1 MGETTDKIEEFIS
14 AWRDTGGSELANT
27 QSFINGLCDLIGVST
42 PDGSKA
48 DDTENDYVFERR
60 VFADNGD
67 GTTSFGRIDCYRRG
81 AFILEAKQGS
91 DADRRA
97 AEAGEEDL
105 DLFGQSAARRMK
117 RGTARRG
124 TGGWTAAMIAAKGQA
139 ERYARCLPVDHDWP
153 PFLIVTDVGYCLD
166 IWADFSGTGRAYTQF
181 PDRARYRIMLEDL
194 RDPEVRERLRCI
206 WTDPLSLDPAAKAAR
221 VTRQIADLLAK
232 VAKRLEARDHN
243 PERVSGFLMRL
254 LFTMFAED
262 SKLIPEESFTGLLKA
277 QRQHPEHL
285 APQLSALWQAMDQG
299 EFAPA
304 LGVPVKKF
312 NGYLFKDR
320 TALDLEADELEVL
333 IQAAEHKWTEV
344 EPAIFGTL
352 LERALNPKERAKLGA
367 HYTPRAYVE
376 RLIAPT
382 IMEPLRADWDG
393 VRTAAASLIDD
404 GKTDAARLL
413 VEQFH
418 TRLAGTKV
426 LDPACGTGNFL
437 YVAMARMKE
446 LEGEVLE
453 LLEELSSSETEK
465 QYVADLTGHTITPE
479 NFLGLEINPRAVEIA
494 QLVLWIGYLQWHFRV
509 NGQER
514 MPNEPILT
522 GLRTIEHRDA
532 LIEYD
537 EKVLERDEENR
548 PISRWDGETTKSHP
562 VTGKPVPDETA
573 RVESWLYPNPR
584 AAKWPKADFIVGN
597 PPFIGG
603 KDVRERLGDGYFD
616 ALFKVSDVPES
627 ADFVMHWWDR
637 AANAVRADNA
647 RRFGFV
653 TTNSITQ
660 VFSRRVTAKHLD
672 AKKGV
677 TLTYAIPNHPWVD
690 EKDGAAVRIAMT
702 VGVPANKQS
711 EGLLRR
717 VIDESGAPDTILF
730 TEETGRIGPDLRV
743 GADVTKAVTLKANDE
758 LCSPGVKL
766 HGSGFIVAPEQA
778 ERLDPYSINIV
789 GGQSEDKPRIR
800 SGIGNEPQ
808 VIFEYR
814 NGKDLM
820 ARPRGVMVI
829 DTYGLSETELRE
841 RHPSIWQHIHEE
853 VKPHR
858 DANNRASYRENW
870 WLFGEQR
877 SEIRKALHGC
887 ERYIATVETAKHRVF
902 QFLPNGT
909 VPDNKL
915 TAIASADAFN
925 LGVLSS
931 RFHIPWALASGGWL
945 GMGNDPVYVKSRCF
959 DPFPFPA
966 DVPDP
971 LVSKVRN
978 EAEALDALRKRVLAQ
993 HDDLTLTKLYNVL
1006 DALRAG
1012 RALSD
1017 TERDIHDRGLVT
1029 LIRRHHDAIDTAVAE
1044 AYGWPADLPE
1054 EEILARLVALNR
1066 ERATEES
1073 RGLIRY
1079 LRPEFQDPGYQA
1091 PVNERLDL
1099 GETAAPLP
1107 DNIITWPKD
1116 LPAQIG
1122 AVQSILSS
1130 SPEPLAAQDIAR
1142 AFKGKRAAT
1151 IRPVLDAL
1159 AGVGLARR
1167 TGEGKYAA

>member
-1 MGETTDKIEEFIS
+1 MGQATDKIEEFIA
-14 AWRDTGGSELANT
+14 AWRETGGSELANT
-27 QSFINGLCDLIGVST
+27 QSFINGLCDLIGVPA
-42 PDGSKA
+42 PDGSKPQ
-48 DDTENDYVFERR
+48 DSENDYVFERR

-67 GTTSFGRIDCYRRG
+67 GTTNFGRIDCYRRG

-91 DADRRA
+91 DADRRS
-97 AEAGEEDL
+97 AEAGDEDL

-139 ERYARCLPVDHDWP
+139 ERYARSLPVDHDWP

-206 WTDPLSLDPAAKAAR
+206 WIDPLSLDPAAKAAR

-243 PERVSGFLMRL
+243 PEHVSGFLMRL

-285 APQLSALWQAMDQG
+285 APQLSALWQAMDKG

-304 LGVPVKKF
+304 LGVPVKRF

-404 GKTDAARLL
+404 GKTDSARLL

-446 LEGEVLE
+446 LEGEVLD
-453 LLEELSSSETEK
+453 LLEELSSSDTEK
-465 QYVADLTGHTITPE
+465 QYVADLTGHTITPD

-514 MPNEPILT
+514 VPNEPILT
-522 GLRTIEHRDA
+522 SLRTIEHRDA
-532 LIEYD
+532 LIDYD
-537 EKVLERDEENR
+537 KKVLERDEDNL
-548 PISRWDGETTKSHP
+548 PISRWDGETMKPHP
-562 VTGKPVPDETA
+562 VTGKPVPDDTA

-584 AAKWPKADFIVGN
+584 AAKWPTADFIVGN

-637 AANAVRADNA
+637 AASAVRAGKA
-647 RRFGFV
+647 QRFGFV

-660 VFSRRVTAKHLD
+660 IFSRRVTAKHLD
-672 AKKGV
+672 AKKGIAIA
-677 TLTYAIPNHPWVD
+677 YAIPNHPWVD

-702 VGVPANKQS
+702 VGVPATAQIG
-711 EGLLRR
+711 GLLRK
-717 VIDESGAPDTILF
+717 VSDERSAPDTILF
-730 TEETGRIGPDLRV
+730 AEEPGRIGPDLRV
-743 GADVTKAVTLKANDE
+743 GADVTKAVALRANDD

-766 HGSGFIVAPEQA
+766 HGSGFIVTPEQA
-778 ERLDPYSINIV
+778 ERLDP
-789 GGQSEDKPRIR
+789 QSLAIARAETDVDPRIR
-800 SGIGNEPQ
+800 SGQGNEPQ
-808 VIFEYR
+808 VIFDYR

-829 DTYGLSETELRE
+829 DTYGLSEAELRE
-841 RHPSIWQHIHEE
+841 RHPAVWQHIHDE

-858 DANNRASYRENW
+858 DTNNRASYRDNW

-877 SEIRKALHGC
+877 SEIRKALRGC

-902 QFLPNGT
+902 QFLHNGT

-915 TAIASADAFN
+915 IAIASADAFD

-931 RFHIPWALASGGWL
+931 RFHLPWALASGGWL

-959 DPFPFPA
+959 DPFPFPT
-966 DVPDP
+966 DVPEA
-971 LVSKVRN
+971 LAMTIRT
-978 EAEALDALRKRVLAQ
+978 EAEALDALRKRVLAD

-1006 DALRAG
+1006 EAMRSDRPLT
-1012 RALSD
+1012 D

-1029 LIRRHHDAIDTAVAE
+1029 LIRYHHDAIDAAVAA
-1044 AYGWPADLPE
+1044 AYGWPADLKE
-1054 EEILARLVALNR
+1054 EEILTRLVALNR
-1066 ERATEES
+1066 ERAAEET

-1091 PVNERLDL
+1091 PINETLDL
-1099 GETAAPLP
+1099 GETVAPLP
-1107 DNIITWPKD
+1107 DNIIAWPKD

-1130 SPEPLAAQDIAR
+1130 SPEPLAAHDIAR

-1151 IRPVLDAL
+1151 VRPVLDAL
-1159 AGVGLARR
+1159 TGVGLARR
-1167 TGEGKYAA
+1167 TVEGKYAA